1 MLIRV
6 IMAVTTDRFRVPS
19 RGVVLHRLA
28 PLVLTLAGCAAPP
41 PPQAAPPPGMGVLAV
56 VNGTTGVVASVQASL
71 ERERTWG
78 PDLLGV
84 DAIEPGGARA
94 WSVPAG
100 RWHLRV
106 ELASGRVLDD
116 LAPHEVLAG
125 QRAVVVVEER

>member
-1 MLIRV
+1 M
-6 IMAVTTDRFRVPS
+6 TSP
-19 RGVVLHRLA
+19 RLA
-28 PLVLTLAGCAAPP
+28 PLLLALAGCAAPP
-41 PPQAAPPPGMGVLAV
+41 PVPAPPPPSAGLGVLTV
-56 VNGTTGVVASVQASL
+56 VNGTEEVVASVQASP

-116 LAPHEVLAG
+116 LVPHEVVAG
-125 QRAVVVVEER
+125 QRAAVVVEER

>member
-1 MLIRV
+1 M
-6 IMAVTTDRFRVPS
+6 TPP
-19 RGVVLHRLA
+19 RLA
-28 PLVLTLAGCAAPP
+28 PLLLALAGCAAPP
-41 PPQAAPPPGMGVLAV
+41 PAPPSPPGGQGVLAV
-56 VNGTTGVVASVQASL
+56 LNGTDDVVASVQASPEL
-71 ERERTWG
+71 DRTWG

-94 WSVPAG
+94 WHVPAG

-116 LAPHEVLAG
+116 LEPHEVLAG